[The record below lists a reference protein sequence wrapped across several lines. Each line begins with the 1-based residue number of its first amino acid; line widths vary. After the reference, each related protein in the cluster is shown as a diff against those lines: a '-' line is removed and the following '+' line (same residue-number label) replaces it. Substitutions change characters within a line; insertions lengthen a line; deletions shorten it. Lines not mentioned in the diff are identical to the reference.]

1 MTGGW
6 DKVLCCDLVWKMASN
21 RAENYQLYFLIVKV
35 LNKQGSNHFQNLDRI
50 ISSFC
55 GRELALRPQTSLRKS
70 WQIPIEDCCHPGLNI
85 LRTSPDHD
93 DDDDDENDDDVSNDL
108 GSSGWEL
115 QSLSL
120 IINPLNNEFW
130 LRTVFAIITAI
141 LISFVCLFVF
151 FAFYNFQLL
160 YLLRSVTL
168 GYWVRRTIKNNLSY
182 LHKWPL

>member
-1 MTGGW
+1 MISCGP
-6 DKVLCCDLVWKMASN
+6 VWKMASN

-35 LNKQGSNHFQNLDRI
+35 INKQGSNHFQNADILKI

-55 GRELALRPQTSLRKS
+55 GRELALRLQTSLRKS

-85 LRTSPDHD
+85 LRTSPDD
-93 DDDDDENDDDVSNDL
+93 DDGDGDDDDDDVSNDL

-141 LISFVCLFVF
+141 FYFCFFVSLHFIIFSFYI
-151 FAFYNFQLL
+151 FYVLSPL
-160 YLLRSVTL
+160 VT
-168 GYWVRRTIKNNLSY
+168 GSGGQK
-182 LHKWPL
+182 

>member
-6 DKVLCCDLVWKMASN
+6 DEVICCGPVWKMASN

-35 LNKQGSNHFQNLDRI
+35 INKQGPNHFQNPDKI

-55 GRELALRPQTSLRKS
+55 GRELALRPQTCLRKS

-93 DDDDDENDDDVSNDL
+93 DEDDDEADDDVSNDL

-120 IINPLNNEFW
+120 IINPFNNEFW

-141 LISFVCLFVF
+141 FYFCFFVCLFLCILLF
-151 FAFYNFQLL
+151 FSFYIFYVPSPL
-160 YLLRSVTL
+160 VT
-168 GYWVRRTIKNNLSY
+168 GSGGQ
-182 LHKWPL
+182 

>member
-6 DKVLCCDLVWKMASN
+6 HEVIFCGLVWKMASN

-35 LNKQGSNHFQNLDRI
+35 INKQGPNHFQNPDKI

-85 LRTSPDHD
+85 FRTSSDHDDED
-93 DDDDDENDDDVSNDL
+93 DDDDDDDVSNDL
-108 GSSGWEL
+108 GFWSWER

-120 IINPLNNEFW
+120 IIYPLNEFW

-151 FAFYNFQLL
+151 FCIL
-160 YLLRSVTL
+160 
-168 GYWVRRTIKNNLSY
+168 
-182 LHKWPL
+182 

>member
-6 DKVLCCDLVWKMASN
+6 HEVIFCGLVWKMASN

-35 LNKQGSNHFQNLDRI
+35 INKQGPNHFQNPDKI

-55 GRELALRPQTSLRKS
+55 GRKLALRPQTSLRKS

-85 LRTSPDHD
+85 LRTSPDD
-93 DDDDDENDDDVSNDL
+93 DDGDGDDDDDDVSNDL

-115 QSLSL
+115 QSLPL

-141 LISFVCLFVF
+141 FYFCFFVCLFLCILLF
-151 FAFYNFQLL
+151 FSFYIFYVPSPL
-160 YLLRSVTL
+160 VT
-168 GYWVRRTIKNNLSY
+168 GSGGQ
-182 LHKWPL
+182 

>member
-6 DKVLCCDLVWKMASN
+6 DEVICCGPVWKMASN

-35 LNKQGSNHFQNLDRI
+35 INKQGSNHFQNPDKI

-55 GRELALRPQTSLRKS
+55 GRELALRPQTSLKKS

-93 DDDDDENDDDVSNDL
+93 DEDDDDDDDDVSNDL

-115 QSLSL
+115 QLVSL
-120 IINPLNNEFW
+120 IINPLNNELW
-130 LRTVFAIITAI
+130 LRTVFAIIRPSQLVKLSRSVFDPELFPHSAYI
-141 LISFVCLFVF
+141 CLEF
-151 FAFYNFQLL
+151 LW
-160 YLLRSVTL
+160 LLRQKC
-168 GYWVRRTIKNNLSY
+168 RI
-182 LHKWPL
+182 

>member
-6 DKVLCCDLVWKMASN
+6 HEVIFCGLVWKMASN

-35 LNKQGSNHFQNLDRI
+35 INKQGSNHFQNADILKI

-55 GRELALRPQTSLRKS
+55 GRELALRLQTSLRKS

-93 DDDDDENDDDVSNDL
+93 DEDDDEADDDVSNDL

-141 LISFVCLFVF
+141 FYFCFLSFCF

-160 YLLRSVTL
+160 YFSRSVTL
-168 GYWVRRTIKNNLSY
+168 GYWVRRTIKKRFELFT
-182 LHKWPL
+182 